1 MSQRQIAQKQI
12 ETLILKFRQNEDSYK
27 KGSYN
32 ETQLRREFLDPFFEA
47 LGWDVANKEGLA
59 EQYKDVIHEAAVK
72 VGEQTKAPDYSF
84 RVGGQRKFFV
94 EAKKP
99 SVSIKDDIGP
109 AYQVRRYSWSAKLP
123 LAILSDFEELT
134 VYDCRQKPRPNDK
147 VSVGRVAFYTYDQYL
162 EKFDEIYD
170 LFSKEAVLKGT
181 FDKYA
186 QADAKKKGT
195 TEVDKEFL
203 KDIEHWR
210 EILAKSIAL
219 HNDKLSNDDL
229 NYSVQ
234 TIIDRIIFL
243 RICEDRNLEEYGRL
257 ALTANL
263 SPALPSTFAQA
274 TADRSRGG
282 SKGGVYKRLVNVFK
296 QADDRYN
303 AGLFDFNKDQITTKL
318 KIDDKVLSEIIGQMY
333 YPASPYVF
341 SQMPIEILGQVY
353 EQFLGKVIRLTAG
366 HHAKVEEKPEVRK
379 AGGVYYTPQYIV
391 DYIVKNTVGALL
403 DPKSDPSPTSPRSG
417 ERLASPSRAGK
428 ACTEEDR
435 PLKQTKVGPGVGS
448 LTPKEIE
455 SIKILDPACGSGS
468 FLIGAY
474 KYLLEYH
481 LNWYT
486 ANDPKKYP
494 KAVFTDGRGAW
505 RLTTQEAKKILLNNI
520 FGVDI
525 DSQAVEVTKLSLL
538 LKVLENESREGMEQQ
553 LKMFKERALPN
564 IDGNIK
570 CGNSLIGPD
579 FYQGQ
584 MDLSPTLP
592 SFSRRSQRGAT
603 IKAYFGE
610 GGRGGSKGEVSN
622 EDGAKINPFDW
633 EREFPEI
640 MKNGGFDAVIGNPP
654 YVRIQNLNEYAP
666 EQVKCFNAK
675 YNNIV
680 SENYDIYVL
689 FIYKGHTL
697 LKTNGRLGY
706 IAPHKFFQSQM
717 GRKLREYLYNKKA
730 INEIVDFTTNQ
741 IFENATTYT
750 CLMFLNKGG
759 QDVFRYKKYK
769 LNENIDYLRNIEYEK
784 YNVNI
789 LNNDFWTFSNKEGQT
804 ILHKIKNIGNSFTD
818 ITEKIFKGL
827 STGNDNLYLIEP
839 TKTTKTTITFFSCV
853 KNENVEIEKEI
864 VVPFLY
870 GEDIRRYQIDFK
882 GRYLFY
888 PYSLENGKI
897 QLIPHEV
904 LKSKYP
910 LAYDYICSI
919 KEPLMR
925 RKIST
930 TNADYY
936 KYSAAR
942 SLKEYKRSKILI
954 PDMLV
959 ANRIAYDQ
967 NGEYYHGPAMHSV
980 VFNDKI
986 KGQNHLLYLGIL
998 NSKLFWFYISNTST
1012 ALRGNAY
1019 RLTPEFIN
1027 TFCFPAIDLNKP
1039 KDKDRHY
1046 KIVSLVEQMLNNN
1059 KQLPLAKNPNE
1070 KETLSR
1076 QIAATD
1082 KQIDKLVYELY
1093 GLTEEEIKVVEG
1105 EIL

>member
-12 ETLILKFRQNEDSYK
+12 EALILKFRQNEDSYK
-27 KGSYN
+27 NGSYN

-47 LGWDVANKEGLA
+47 LGWDVANKQGLA
-59 EQYKDVIHEAAVK
+59 EQYKDVIHEDAIK

-99 SVSIKDDIGP
+99 SVSIKEDIGP
-109 AYQVRRYSWSAKLP
+109 AYQIRRYSWSAKLP
-123 LAILSDFEELT
+123 LAILSDFEELAI
-134 VYDCRQKPRPNDK
+134 YDCRLKPKPADK
-147 VSVGRVAFYTYDQYL
+147 ASVGRVAFYTYDQYL

-170 LFSKEAVLKGT
+170 LFSKEAVLKGA
-181 FDKYA
+181 FDKFA
-186 QADAKKKGT
+186 QADARKKGT

-219 HNDKLSNDDL
+219 RNDKLSNDDL
-229 NYSVQ
+229 NYAVQ

-243 RICEDRNLEEYGRL
+243 RICEDRNLEASETLKGL
-257 ALTANL
+257 LTYEN
-263 SPALPSTFAQA
+263 
-274 TADRSRGG
+274 
-282 SKGGVYKRLVNVFK
+282 VYKRLINLFK

-303 AGLFDFNKDQITTKL
+303 AGLFDFIKDQITTKL
-318 KIDDKVLSEIIGQMY
+318 KIDDKVFEEIIGQMY

-417 ERLASPSRAGK
+417 ERL
-428 ACTEEDR
+428 
-435 PLKQTKVGPGVGS
+435 GS

-481 LNWYT
+481 LNWYV
-486 ANDPKKYP
+486 NNEPKKYP

-505 RLTTQEAKKILLNNI
+505 RLTTSEAKKILLNNI

-584 MDLSPTLP
+584 LNLSPALP
-592 SFSRRSQRGAT
+592 S
-603 IKAYFGE
+603 
-610 GGRGGSKGEVSN
+610 RGGSKRGVPN

-640 MKNGGFDAVIGNPP
+640 MKRGGFDAVIGNPP
-654 YVRIQNLNEYAP
+654 YVRQEALGEFKDYFKANYKVFHGMADLYAYFIERGISLLRDNGIFTYIVANKWMRASYGEPLRRWLKQQNIVRIIDFGDLPVFQNATTYPCILSVAKGKAGGVFAATQVKTVEFVNLNEYV
-666 EQVKCFNAK
+666 EQNK
-675 YNNIV
+675 YKVRQAGLEDNGWSLS
-680 SENYDIYVL
+680 SEIKQKVL
-689 FIYKGHTL
+689 
-697 LKTNGRLGY
+697 
-706 IAPHKFFQSQM
+706 A
-717 GRKLREYLYNKKA
+717 KLRLNSIPLGDYVKGEVYLGVKTGLNEAFIIDGITKKKLIQEDPRSKDLIKPFLLGKDIKRYQNPAINQFIIFIPKGWTRNVSANASDKWLWFKKAYPAIVKHLEQFTEAAKKRQDQGEYWWELRSCDYYDKFETPKIIYPDLSIRGSFLLDEKGYLYSGN
-730 INEIVDFTTNQ
+730 
-741 IFENATTYT
+741 TTYIIPVNDKN
-750 CLMFLNKGG
+750 LLGVLNSRAVTFFYKNLSS
-759 QDVFRYKKYK
+759 VFRGG
-769 LNENIDYLRNIEYEK
+769 YLRY
-784 YNVNI
+784 
-789 LNNDFWTFSNKEGQT
+789 
-804 ILHKIKNIGNSFTD
+804 FTQ
-818 ITEKIFKGL
+818 
-827 STGNDNLYLIEP
+827 Y
-839 TKTTKTTITFFSCV
+839 
-853 KNENVEIEKEI
+853 
-864 VVPFLY
+864 VV
-870 GEDIRRYQIDFK
+870 QI
-882 GRYLFY
+882 
-888 PYSLENGKI
+888 PI
-897 QLIPHEV
+897 
-904 LKSKYP
+904 
-910 LAYDYICSI
+910 
-919 KEPLMR
+919 
-925 RKIST
+925 
-930 TNADYY
+930 
-936 KYSAAR
+936 
-942 SLKEYKRSKILI
+942 
-954 PDMLV
+954 
-959 ANRIAYDQ
+959 
-967 NGEYYHGPAMHSV
+967 
-980 VFNDKI
+980 
-986 KGQNHLLYLGIL
+986 
-998 NSKLFWFYISNTST
+998 
-1012 ALRGNAY
+1012 
-1019 RLTPEFIN
+1019 
-1027 TFCFPAIDLNKP
+1027 P
-1039 KDKDRHY
+1039 KD
-1046 KIVSLVEQMLNNN
+1046 LVQNKTLKPFVEKLIALNTDMEES
-1059 KQLPLAKNPNE
+1059 KNPNE

-1076 QIAATD
+1076 QIEVTD

-1105 EIL
+1105 E